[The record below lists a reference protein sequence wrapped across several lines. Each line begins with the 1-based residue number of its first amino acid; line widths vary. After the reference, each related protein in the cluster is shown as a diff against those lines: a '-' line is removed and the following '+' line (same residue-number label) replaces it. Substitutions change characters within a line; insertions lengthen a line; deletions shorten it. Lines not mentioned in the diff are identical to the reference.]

1 MTTFDLNY
9 TNFSRNLI
17 KSIFAVMFGF
27 FMMSCAHAVPA
38 GIPAAK
44 SFLEIILPYAQ
55 WLVPIAGGT
64 LTSVNLWRC
73 FDKGSTK
80 AAGYAAGGAGITCLG
95 FTGLFGAEAAT
106 LLI

>member
-1 MTTFDLNY
+1 MTQFNAI
-9 TNFSRNLI
+9 NAHFSRNLI
-17 KSIFAVMFGF
+17 KSNFVVMFGF

-44 SFLEIILPYAQ
+44 SFIEIILPYAK

-73 FDKGSTK
+73 FDKGSVK
-80 AAGYAAGGAGITCLG
+80 AAGYAAGGASITCLG
-95 FTGLFGAEAAT
+95 FTGLFGAQAAT